1 MTVGAVVVGAW
12 RLLHRRLLR
21 EGWLRLLS
29 VRQVASKPG
38 TVAKFDGTWGLITRS
53 CQV

>member
-29 VRQVASKPG
+29 GDRWQANLGQWPNLMARG
-38 TVAKFDGTWGLITRS
+38 D
-53 CQV
+53 